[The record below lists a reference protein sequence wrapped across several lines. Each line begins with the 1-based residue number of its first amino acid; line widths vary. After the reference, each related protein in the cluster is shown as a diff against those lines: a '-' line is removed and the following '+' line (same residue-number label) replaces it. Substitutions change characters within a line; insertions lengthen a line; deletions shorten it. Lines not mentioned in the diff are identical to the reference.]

1 MYFNENKVKTAVD
14 RAGGPTKTALLIG
27 CSGAAVHL
35 WIRQRKISDINK
47 ARILADIAGMD
58 VTALRPT
65 L

>member
-1 MYFNENKVKTAVD
+1 MHFNQNYVKIAVE
-14 RAGGPTKTALLIG
+14 RAGGPTKVALLIG

-35 WIRQRKISDINK
+35 WIRQQKISDINK

-58 VTALRPT
+58 ITELRPT